1 MSGVGDGSPVHHAT
15 CDFLLTVSVNPTR
28 RQLREVLHR
37 VLTNP
42 NPRYRHVIYSGP
54 ALSGSCSWQLRDG
67 AFTCEDL
74 VALLVSTKDHQPA
87 PVYISAFEGGPWS
100 QTRLA
105 RAVPG
110 LQVVLNP
117 EHKSPSP
124 SESFVESLSRHIDVV
139 DGPALLGTT
148 DTVGSISFARPT
160 LYVFPAGDGGSSLF
174 FGVHDLSVVCDAGTV
189 RCPAFWNF
197 VRHFSHVDVLIGT
210 HAGSD
215 NIFGLQTFVERQCRS
230 ELMLPKLGHVIFNG
244 SPTGST
250 TKPIDSPSLL
260 VRLPEEVAKMTDAL
274 HDMGVPPQVCA
285 SPAGGKTAQKV
296 NLYQKVGRGSVDL
309 FVTQPVEDCREL
321 KEFRRQCASHAP
333 DFVSPSAVPLTSMV
347 SVVAAMVWKPYATNE
362 KPVRI
367 LLPGSAPLA
376 KLYEG
381 LDRLQGIPLFESVSG
396 SPAEQVSPMPQ
407 SAKLGSAKPGA
418 KLSGTREKQPPQ
430 SATAG
435 KSQMSA
441 RARDQTTGSV
451 SRSPKGT
458 AREASGQKTA
468 LKTESPGKTVRV
480 AKASSTQPSLS
491 DHETVKCAETT
502 TAIEVE
508 TSQETGEE
516 HDTKLLAVKETSA
529 DHGEAVGY
537 VQAVEPGTRDE
548 EEIGARDSA
557 ERDSL
562 EASTCDEPVLA
573 DSLCGEDKDHSDFH
587 NEDEFDPNKPIKV
600 EKISDNDDGKTDLR
614 DTDMN
619 VEEVNID
626 NRDLP
631 GLEDQGSV
639 PSDGNGGRVDE
650 SLSTIVVAEMNEEAG
665 VPLDSDNVCRP
676 VNTADVDAD
685 AAKETEVD
693 EEVDADQCELEQE
706 MGEESDRQGV
716 NEELEVS
723 SGCESGEESSDLP
736 QSQTVHS
743 TAPVPE
749 EPGEQHM
756 VELDERVL
764 QDLPLSDRCEV
775 DDESDGLQH
784 SPTVQS
790 TTHSVPKEPVD
801 KMDDVN
807 VPDIEPDE
815 VEPEDK
821 GPDHKAAEEDVECE
835 FDGEHSNDLL
845 TISQQSEVI
854 QTTSSEHVDVQQ
866 LMEDTQAAST
876 DASQELKME
885 VDRDQEDS
893 GVIPEELSSPE
904 KEEAECLEAEQE
916 DPVVASVT
924 HDESSGSSQS
934 PKGVGQSD
942 VFDNPVCEEED
953 VEKIPQDRDL
963 PVAASQVTVPDS
975 FDELEGHESQ
985 LGGGASPN
993 ESRSTSEKL
1002 TEDDVMQS
1010 DFQAELEQHPD
1021 VITISSDVRQ
1031 DEKTEFGDGPVHH
1044 DLQPDFSDELSP
1056 DSDKIALVETNPEEL
1071 SNATEEETAVL
1082 SCEQTQQGDHIAEE
1096 PVSPSLTATDGG
1108 EKRSESPKLP
1118 IDDTPEPL
1126 PVCDSEQSTSSF
1138 AAPADELQHSPRA
1151 IDTVD
1156 DVPVSPV
1163 EQTAPEDFSQESER
1177 PPIYYTEPQIELADH
1192 RDHGSDV
1199 ELPVSAATGTDDH
1212 VDSTVQ
1218 PRLESSSPAAPE
1230 EPSFPEELTDP
1241 IQSWGSPMGLPAPL
1255 GGDNKDGGKKRDSG
1269 ARGTSSSTA
1278 KDRVSQAGKTG
1289 VTSGRMAAKPGKPT
1303 DRSAV
1308 LRKSTG
1314 AASDVRKVGKYFLD
1328 RSGSYFVI
1336 K

>member
-1 MSGVGDGSPVHHAT
+1 MLLLIVGDGSPVHNET
-15 CDFLLTVSVNPTR
+15 CNFLLTVSVNPTC

-37 VLTNP
+37 VMTNP

-54 ALSGSCSWQLRDG
+54 ALSGSGSWLLRDG

-74 VALLVSTKDHQPA
+74 VALLVSTKDQQLA

-105 RAVPG
+105 RAIPG

-124 SESFVESLSRHIDVV
+124 SESFVESLSRHIGVV

-174 FGVHDLSVVCDAGTV
+174 FGVHDLSVVCDAGV
-189 RCPAFWNF
+189 GRCPAFWNF

-244 SPTGST
+244 SPNGST

-321 KEFRRQCASHAP
+321 KEFRRQCASHTP
-333 DFVSPSAVPLTSMV
+333 DFVSPTAVPLTNMV
-347 SVVAAMVWKPYATNE
+347 SVVAAMVWKPYAANE

-396 SPAEQVSPMPQ
+396 SPAEQASPMPQ

-418 KLSGTREKQPPQ
+418 KLPGTREKQPLQ

-458 AREASGQKTA
+458 AREASSGQKTA
-468 LKTESPGKTVRV
+468 LKTESPGKAVRV

-491 DHETVKCAETT
+491 DHETVKCAEST
-502 TAIEVE
+502 TASVVE
-508 TSQETGEE
+508 TSQETSKE
-516 HDTKLLAVKETSA
+516 HGTELLAVKETSA
-529 DHGEAVGY
+529 ETVGD

-548 EEIGARDSA
+548 EEIGARESA

-600 EKISDNDDGKTDLR
+600 KKISDSDDGETGLR

-631 GLEDQGSV
+631 GIKDQGSV

-650 SLSTIVVAEMNEEAG
+650 SLSTNVVAEMNEEAG
-665 VPLDSDNVCRP
+665 VPLDSENVCRP
-676 VNTADVDAD
+676 ANTADVDED

-693 EEVDADQCELEQE
+693 EVMNADHCELEQE
-706 MGEESDRQGV
+706 LGEESDRQGV
-716 NEELEVS
+716 DEQEAEVS
-723 SGCESGEESSDLP
+723 SGCESGEESNDLP
-736 QSQTVHS
+736 LSGLQQSQTVHS
-743 TAPVPE
+743 MAPA
-749 EPGEQHM
+749 PGEQHM
-756 VELDERVL
+756 VELDERVF
-764 QDLPLSDRCEV
+764 QDLPLTDRCKV
-775 DDESDGLQH
+775 DDGSDGLQH

-790 TTHSVPKEPVD
+790 ATNSVPEESLD
-801 KMDDVN
+801 KLDDVCF
-807 VPDIEPDE
+807 PDIKPDG

-821 GPDHKAAEEDVECE
+821 EPGHEPSLDVECE

-854 QTTSSEHVDVQQ
+854 QTTSSEYVDDQQ

-876 DASQELKME
+876 GASQEPKME

-904 KEEAECLEAEQE
+904 KEEAGCLEVEHA
-916 DPVVASVT
+916 DPVVTNVP
-924 HDESSGSSQS
+924 HDESSGSSHS
-934 PKGVGQSD
+934 PKAVGESD
-942 VFDNPVCEEED
+942 VFYNPVCKEEGI
-953 VEKIPQDRDL
+953 EKTPQDRDL

-985 LGGGASPN
+985 LGGGTSPH

-1002 TEDDVMQS
+1002 TEDDMMQS

-1021 VITISSDVRQ
+1021 AITISSDVRQ
-1031 DEKTEFGDGPVHH
+1031 DERTEEVENGPVHH
-1044 DLQPDFSDELSP
+1044 DLQPDFSDELTP
-1056 DSDKIALVETNPEEL
+1056 NTDKIASVETNPEEL
-1071 SNATEEETAVL
+1071 PNATEEETAVL
-1082 SCEQTQQGDHIAEE
+1082 SCDQTQQGDHISKE
-1096 PVSPSLTATDGG
+1096 PASPGLTATDGG
-1108 EKRSESPKLP
+1108 QKRPESPEL
-1118 IDDTPEPL
+1118 IDTREPL
-1126 PVCDSEQSTSSF
+1126 PVRDSEQSTSSF

-1151 IDTVD
+1151 VDTTD

-1192 RDHGSDV
+1192 RDHGPDA
-1199 ELPVSAATGTDDH
+1199 ELQVSAATDTVSDDH
-1212 VDSTVQ
+1212 VNSTVQ
-1218 PRLESSSPAAPE
+1218 PRLDSSSPAAPE
-1230 EPSFPEELTDP
+1230 EPSYPEELPDP

-1278 KDRVSQAGKTG
+1278 RDRVSQTGKTTG

-1314 AASDVRKVGKYFLD
+1314 AATDVRKV
-1328 RSGSYFVI
+1328 
-1336 K
+1336 